1 MTFRHVR
8 ALVSIVLILLA
19 ALLPARCQ
27 LVLANF
33 SAAHPL
39 KIMAIG
45 DSITDDC
52 GVNGAWRQYLQ
63 PLLDNNGFPFT
74 FIGRVQSSAALSFT
88 KVRHEGYCGAVIAS
102 PGVLDYPVHGY
113 DGTNVYLQKIVADAL
128 NANTPDLILIL
139 IGANDMGRGRDPY
152 RVATNDM
159 PNLLALIFSKVPAAV
174 VILAKAT
181 TLQDGSILG
190 YGAYSTNVPIYNAAL
205 QKMVNQRQA
214 AGQNVFL
221 ADMFSAVDY
230 STMFNGDH
238 VHPNTSGLIAIARE
252 WFARIQSITQRTNQV
267 TTRPIGGGSDWKYCD
282 TGQDLGTNW
291 SLIDYDD
298 HNWSNSI
305 ARLGYGDPAVAT
317 SISFGPDPGN
327 KYITSYFRRA
337 FIVPRNLAVTNLN
350 LRIARADGASVR
362 LNGQE
367 ILRTNLPS
375 GPMSF
380 TNLALRAMTG
390 FTSQIFYPANVVSP
404 YLQAGTNLLG
414 VEIHQSSVTNSTLG
428 FDLEL
433 IVAGTNI
440 PPPALSIAQTGTN
453 LQLSW
458 PVSSGSGYTL
468 YSSTNVNTSEWLVM
482 TNSLQTNGGQ
492 ITAPLSA
499 DRASSFFRLQR
510 P

>member
-1 MTFRHVR
+1 MTFRRVR
-8 ALVSIVLILLA
+8 TLVGFVLMLLA
-19 ALLPARCQ
+19 ALLPARGQ
-27 LVLANF
+27 LVLTNF

-52 GVNGAWRQYLQ
+52 SVNGAWRQYLQ

-74 FIGRVQSSAALSFT
+74 FVGRVLSTTTVGFT

-139 IGANDMGRGRDPY
+139 IGANDLGRGRDPY

-159 PNLLALIFSKVPAAV
+159 PNLLALIFSKVPSTV
-174 VILAKAT
+174 VMLAKAT

-190 YGAYSTNVPIYNAAL
+190 YGAYATKVPIYNAAL

-214 AGQNVFL
+214 TGQNVFL
-221 ADMFSAVDY
+221 ADMFSVVDY
-230 STMFNGDH
+230 ATGFNTDH

-267 TTRPIGGGSDWKYCD
+267 ATRLIGGGADWKYCD
-282 TGQDLGTNW
+282 TGEDLGTNW
-291 SLIDYDD
+291 SLMDYDD
-298 HNWSNSI
+298 HNWSKGI

-317 SISFGPDPGN
+317 SISFGPDPTN

-337 FIVPRNLAVTNLN
+337 FFVPRNLAVTNLN

-367 ILRTNLPS
+367 IFRTNLSS
-375 GPMSF
+375 GTISF

-404 YLQAGTNLLG
+404 YLQAGTNVLG
-414 VEIHQSSVTNSTLG
+414 VEIHQSSTTNSAAG

-433 IVAGTNI
+433 IVTATNI
-440 PPPALSIAQTGTN
+440 PSPALSIALTGTN
-453 LQLSW
+453 VVLSW
-458 PVSSGSGYTL
+458 PLSNGSGYTL
-468 YSSTNVNTSEWLVM
+468 
-482 TNSLQTNGGQ
+482 
-492 ITAPLSA
+492 
-499 DRASSFFRLQR
+499 
-510 P
+510 